1 MGERFLA
8 KLSSFEDW
16 TKKWWAKALLF
27 TSFFVFV
34 LLLHFAFCFRL
45 DAFYD
50 TISPNEHGFR
60 SVACFY
66 IALALF
72 LLSVLLCVL
81 FILFLWKKRALNER
95 RLLFALT
102 SVTAFLVL
110 FLSGVRNFNNNA
122 FTHDFAVFSDGGH
135 WSIIYDIY
143 KDGAIP
149 PVDLDNQYYQVK
161 FYHAIVAYFARFF
174 GLFIPKT
181 DVSIALADGSALSL
195 GDAQALE
202 CIRILRAYMGVL
214 LFYFIARIFL
224 LLFKG
229 KDRKA
234 VLSSCFCF
242 ATPALYFVI
251 FSGNNDLFALFFS
264 LLSLL
269 LALEWRERRT
279 YVLTALLALSIA
291 AAMESKLNSALIAF
305 PIAYLFLAELLSLWK
320 RKKEGRLPKK
330 EWRSFFWMIALFA
343 LLVFPLSLFGSVY
356 QSVVYNEPFGYVL
369 DLERNGPNY
378 MHVDNAFYTPF
389 FRLFAFPSPDLFFSY
404 YNVRAYFPISG
415 GPSSQY
421 VFGTIDFNAW
431 TAFIKTSLYEEHY
444 PLAFFGYT
452 SGGVLLS
459 VLFYA
464 LAVLVSL
471 IVFAYAIF
479 SLVRY
484 AYEIK
489 EKERKALPSESAIF
503 LLIIFLTQATAYL
516 YFCYRYPVGCTMNA
530 RYALLLYLPF
540 GACFASFLT
549 SLGQRKRAPIFKKG
563 DPSL

>member
-1 MGERFLA
+1 MD
-8 KLSSFEDW
+8 KLSSFESW
-16 TKKWWAKALLF
+16 AKKRWAKAILF
-27 TSFFVFV
+27 VSLFVFV

-50 TISPNEHGFR
+50 TLSPNEHGFR

-66 IALALF
+66 VALAFFLF
-72 LLSVLLCVL
+72 VLLAFFL
-81 FILFLWKKRALNER
+81 FVLFLWKKRALSAR
-95 RLLFALT
+95 RLLFVLV
-102 SVTAFLVL
+102 SVTALLVL

-122 FTHDFAVFSDGGH
+122 YTHDFAVFSEGGH

-143 KDGAIP
+143 RDGTIP

-174 GLFIPKT
+174 GLFIPET
-181 DVSIALADGSALSL
+181 DVLIALTDGSALFL

-202 CIRILRAYMGVL
+202 CIRILRAYMGIL
-214 LFYFIARIFL
+214 LFYFVARIFL
-224 LLFKG
+224 LLFKE
-229 KDRKA
+229 KERKA
-234 VLSSCFCF
+234 LLSSCFCF
-242 ATPALYFVI
+242 AIPALYFVI

-269 LALEWRERRT
+269 LALKWRERRS
-279 YVLTALLALSIA
+279 YALTVFLALSIA

-305 PIAYLFLAELLSLWK
+305 PIAYLFLAELRSLWK
-320 RKKEGRLPKK
+320 RKKDGALPKK
-330 EWRSFFWMIALFA
+330 AWSSFFLMIALFA
-343 LLVFPLSLFGSVY
+343 VLVFPLSLFGSVY
-356 QSVVYNEPFGYVL
+356 QSILYNEPFGYVL

-389 FRLFAFPSPDLFFSY
+389 FRLIAFPSPDLFFSF

-444 PLAFFGYT
+444 PLSFFGY
-452 SGGVLLS
+452 SDGGLFLS

-464 LAVLVSL
+464 LAILLSL
-471 IVFAYAIF
+471 IVASFALF
-479 SLVRY
+479 SLIRY
-484 AYEIK
+484 AYEVK
-489 EKERKALPSESAIF
+489 EKERKAAPSESTIF
-503 LLIIFLTQATAYL
+503 LLIVFLTQVAAYL

-540 GACFASFLT
+540 GATFASFLT
-549 SLGQRKRAPIFKKG
+549 SLGEGRRNAVFQKG

>member
-1 MGERFLA
+1 MGDRFLV
-8 KLSSFEDW
+8 KLSSFENW
-16 TKKWWAKALLF
+16 TKKWWAKALIFVSL
-27 TSFFVFV
+27 FVFV

-50 TISPNEHGFR
+50 TVSLNERGFR
-60 SVACFY
+60 SAACFY
-66 IALALF
+66 IALSLF
-72 LLSVLLCVL
+72 LLALLVCL
-81 FILFLWKKRALNER
+81 IFTLFLWKKRALNER
-95 RLLFALT
+95 RLLFVLT
-102 SVTAFLVL
+102 IVTASLTL

-122 FTHDFAVFSDGGH
+122 YTHDFAVFSKGGH

-143 KDGAIP
+143 RDGTIP

-174 GLFIPKT
+174 ALFIPKT

-195 GDAQALE
+195 EDAQALE
-202 CIRILRAYMGVL
+202 CIRIVRAYMGIL

-234 VLSSCFCF
+234 LLSSCFCF
-242 ATPALYFVI
+242 VIPALYFVI

-269 LALEWRERRT
+269 LALKWREKRS
-279 YVLTALLALSIA
+279 YVLTVFLALSIA

-305 PIAYLFLAELLSLWK
+305 PIAFLFLAELLSLYK
-320 RKKEGRLPKK
+320 RKKEGSLPKK
-330 EWRSFFWMIALFA
+330 EWRSFFAMIVLFA

-378 MHVDNAFYTPF
+378 MHVDNGFYTPF

-431 TAFIKTSLYEEHY
+431 TAFVKTSLYEEHY

-452 SGGVLLS
+452 SGGILLS
-459 VLFYA
+459 VLFYVLA
-464 LAVLVSL
+464 LLVSL
-471 IVFAYAIF
+471 LVFSYAIF
-479 SLVRY
+479 SSIRY
-484 AYEIK
+484 AYEVK
-489 EKERKALPSESAIF
+489 EKERKAMPSEGTIF
-503 LLIIFLTQATAYL
+503 LLIIFLTQAAAYL

-540 GACFASFLT
+540 GATFASFLT
-549 SLGQRKRAPIFKKG
+549 SLSEGKKKSIFKKG

>member
-1 MGERFLA
+1 MGERLLE
-8 KLSSFEDW
+8 KLSSFEGW
-16 TKKWWAKALLF
+16 TKKWWAKAILF
-27 TSFFVFV
+27 ASLFVFV

-50 TISPNEHGFR
+50 TVSLNEHGFR
-60 SVACFY
+60 SVVCFY
-66 IALALF
+66 VALALF
-72 LLSVLLCVL
+72 LFALLICFL
-81 FILFLWKKRALNER
+81 FALFLLRKRALTAR
-95 RLLFALT
+95 RLLFVLT
-102 SVTAFLVL
+102 SVTALLVL

-122 FTHDFAVFSDGGH
+122 YTHDFAVFSEGGH

-143 KDGAIP
+143 TDGTIP

-181 DVSIALADGSALSL
+181 DVSISLADGSPFFL

-202 CIRILRAYMGVL
+202 CIRILRAYMGIL

-224 LLFKG
+224 LLFKE
-229 KDRKA
+229 KERKA
-234 VLSSCFCF
+234 LLSSCFCF
-242 ATPALYFVI
+242 IVPALYFVI

-269 LALEWRERRT
+269 LALKWKERRS
-279 YVLTALLALSIA
+279 YSLTVFLALSIA

-305 PIAYLFLAELLSLWK
+305 PIAYLFLAELLSLWR
-320 RKKEGRLPKK
+320 RKKEGALPKR

-343 LLVFPLSLFGSVY
+343 VLVFPLSLFGSVY
-356 QSVVYNEPFGYVL
+356 QSILYNEPFGYVL

-444 PLAFFGYT
+444 PLSFFGY
-452 SGGVLLS
+452 SGGGLFLS
-459 VLFYA
+459 VLFYVLA
-464 LAVLVSL
+464 LLLSAIVVSYAV
-471 IVFAYAIF
+471 F

-484 AYEIK
+484 AYELK
-489 EKERKALPSESAIF
+489 EKERKALPNESTIF
-503 LLIIFLTQATAYL
+503 LLIIFLTQAAAYL

-540 GACFASFLT
+540 GSAMASFLT
-549 SLGQRKRAPIFKKG
+549 SLGERKRNAILKKG